1 MKYAFQ
7 IVVFFSSTPFG
18 GNQLA
23 VAHMRGRDA
32 KLHPPA
38 GPGERGLANGGCP
51 MSASFARSAGECKT
65 GMQSTSSA
73 RSEFCDGNSGCNRLE
88 EGMVR
93 N

>member
-32 KLHPPA
+32 KLYPPA
-38 GPGERGLANGGCP
+38 ATPAKEGSRRRLSDERKLCSLGWR
-51 MSASFARSAGECKT
+51 M
-65 GMQSTSSA
+65 
-73 RSEFCDGNSGCNRLE
+73 
-88 EGMVR
+88 
-93 N
+93 

>member
-38 GPGERGLANGGCP
+38 ATPA
-51 MSASFARSAGECKT
+51 K
-65 GMQSTSSA
+65 
-73 RSEFCDGNSGCNRLE
+73 
-88 EGMVR
+88 EGSRTEVVR
-93 N
+93 